1 MPVKTKVWRRQRF
14 GGMPTGA
21 LGEPSKGNGA
31 DPRHWPW
38 IPAGNVLSF
47 PAVNERVAGM
57 KIEALHIGMK
67 VQHPQYG
74 IGLVKTIAEHTAEVE
89 FAEGLRAIS
98 PEGSGLKPAEPQ
110 VAITGLDRPLELFV
124 AETARAVM
132 EELGVDRPESVAEE
146 LGVRWHKGR
155 LVLHPA
161 DPALQP
167 KEVPLEVFFH
177 KIVMLRNNL
186 RVLEQKIN
194 AHEKLS
200 DAEKVEMQQYISRSY
215 GSMTT
220 FNILFRAKP
229 GQFGGG

>member
-1 MPVKTKVWRRQRF
+1 LRVKAKVWRRQRF
-14 GGMPTGA
+14 GGVRTGA
-21 LGEPSKGNGA
+21 VGEESPGTAA
-31 DPRHWPW
+31 DPGHWSRM
-38 IPAGNVLSF
+38 PAGNVLSF
-47 PAVNERVAGM
+47 PAVNERVAGI

-67 VQHPQYG
+67 VKHPQYG
-74 IGLVKTIAEHTAEVE
+74 IGLVKTIAEQTAEVE
-89 FAEGLRAIS
+89 FEEGLRAIS

-132 EELGVDRPESVAEE
+132 EELGVDRPESVVDE
-146 LGVRWHKGR
+146 LGSRWHKGR

-161 DPALQP
+161 DASLQP

-186 RVLEQKIN
+186 RVLEQKLN

-200 DAEKVEMQQYISRSY
+200 DAEKVEMQQYITRSY